1 MEREGEGDLFLI
13 EEAWRFVVELLAVD
27 PPRGGSLIIFF
38 AHPYPTLVG
47 KIENSWALK
56 KLSTFF
62 FKSN

>member
-1 MEREGEGDLFLI
+1 MERDLFLI

-38 AHPYPTLVG
+38 AHPTLVG

-56 KLSTFF
+56 KLPTFF